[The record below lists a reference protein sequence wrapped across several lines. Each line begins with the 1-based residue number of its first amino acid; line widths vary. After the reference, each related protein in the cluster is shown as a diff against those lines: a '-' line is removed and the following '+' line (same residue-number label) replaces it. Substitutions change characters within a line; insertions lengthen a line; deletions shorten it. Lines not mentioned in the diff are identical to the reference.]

1 MPYAKVSIDPCSEE
15 VDLKPKFTRKA
26 AARACFRR
34 VARTGC
40 IGLMSLLS
48 VNALAT
54 GTLDKIA
61 QTGTIRLGYQVT
73 PPFSYLDDPKAPP
86 IGYSI
91 DLCMKVVNA
100 VKQHLKRDD
109 IKVEFTEVTPVSR
122 VPMLTSGE
130 IDIECANTPNTADT
144 RKDAAFTIPT
154 FMAVTRMMVRDGSNI
169 RTLPDLDKKTVVTIW
184 GSNIE
189 KIFDETNDRLSL
201 GASTVIA
208 NDFDGAFSIMATN
221 KADAFMLDDVLIK
234 IMQAISSNK
243 TKYKI
248 VGEALAVQ
256 PLALMFRK
264 DDVDFKR
271 LVDAE
276 ITRVIVK
283 GEIYPI
289 YKKWFESPIPPNKLS
304 PMYKQWADI
313 QTPGGQINLR
323 LPMVYELRDSFKVPS
338 DWVPDFTKPFHP

>member
-1 MPYAKVSIDPCSEE
+1 MPYAKVSIDQFSEE
-15 VDLKPKFTRKA
+15 VDLKPELSRHSA
-26 AARACFRR
+26 ERSCFRNI
-34 VARTGC
+34 ARTGC
-40 IGLMSLLS
+40 IGLMTLLS
-48 VNALAT
+48 LNVLAA
-54 GTLDKIA
+54 GTLDRIG

-73 PPFSYLDDPKAPP
+73 PPFSYLDAPKAPP

-91 DLCMKVVNA
+91 DLCMKVVEV
-100 VKQHLKRDD
+100 VKQQLKRDNL
-109 IKVEFTEVTPVSR
+109 KVTFVEVTPVSR
-122 VPMLTSGE
+122 VPMLVKGE
-130 IDIECANTPNTADT
+130 IDIECANTPNTAGT
-144 RKDAAFTIPT
+144 HKDAAFTIPT

-169 RTLPDLDKKTVVTIW
+169 KTLPDLDKKTVVTIW

-189 KIFDETNDRLSL
+189 KIFDQTNDRLSL
-201 GASTVIA
+201 GASNVIV

-234 IMQAISSNK
+234 MMQALSSNK

-248 VGEALAVQ
+248 VGGALAVQ

-264 DDVDFKR
+264 DDADFKR

-276 ITRVIVK
+276 ITRIIIK
-283 GEIYPI
+283 GEIYSI

-338 DWVPDFTKPFHP
+338 DWVPD

>member
-1 MPYAKVSIDPCSEE
+1 MKPEFSRGKSE
-15 VDLKPKFTRKA
+15 RS
-26 AARACFRR
+26 CFRR
-34 VARTGC
+34 IARTGR
-40 IGLMSLLS
+40 IGLMALLS
-48 VNALAT
+48 LNALAA
-54 GTLDKIA
+54 GTLEKIA

-91 DLCMKVVNA
+91 DLCMKVVEA

-109 IKVEFTEVTPVSR
+109 IKVEFAEVTPVSR
-122 VPMLTSGE
+122 VPMLTKRE
-130 IDIECANTPNTADT
+130 IDIECANTPNTADI

-154 FMAVTRMMVRDGSNI
+154 FMAVTRLMVRDGSNI
-169 RTLPDLDKKTVVTIW
+169 KTLPDLDKKTVVTIW

-201 GASTVIA
+201 GASNVIV

-221 KADAFMLDDVLIK
+221 KADAFMLDDVLIR
-234 IMQAISSNK
+234 IMQATSSNK
-243 TKYKI
+243 TKYKV

-264 DDVDFKR
+264 DDADFKR

-276 ITRVIVK
+276 IARIIIK

-338 DWVPDFTKPFHP
+338 DWVPDFTKR